1 MYTYIHACMHT
12 YIHIYITRIRFA
24 GGTGKG
30 MSKMQARGSERGSE
44 RFGGGFLPCAVYGDL
59 FDSVDY
65 QVQAALKIGRHA
77 RAHLTSAVKRQEK
90 QEKFIRTLVSLSHDD
105 VLFSNELSTFP
116 SMGQA

>member
-1 MYTYIHACMHT
+1 MHT